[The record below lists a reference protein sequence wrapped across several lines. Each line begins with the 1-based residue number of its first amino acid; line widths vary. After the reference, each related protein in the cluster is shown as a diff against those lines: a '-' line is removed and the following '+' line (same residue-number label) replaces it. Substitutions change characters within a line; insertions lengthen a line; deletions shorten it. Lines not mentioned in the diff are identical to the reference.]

1 MIYVFL
7 ADGFED
13 MEAIIPNDIL
23 RRAKFEVKTVG
34 VTGKSVKSGTGIVM
48 NTDVAVEEIQ
58 TKELK
63 AIVLPGGM
71 PGTTNLNNC
80 KKVHDIINFCIQNNI
95 LIGAICA
102 APMILGEMGLLKNK
116 HVCAF
121 PGTEEHLKGAII
133 SNDYLCKDG
142 NIITAKGPGAAAE
155 FSFAMIEYLSSKRA
169 VNIIRK
175 SMQFPEA

>member
-13 MEAIIPNDIL
+13 MEAMVPYDIL
-23 RRAKFEVKTVG
+23 KRAKFEVKTVG
-34 VTGKSVKSGTGIVM
+34 VTGKSVRSGAGILM
-48 NTDVAVEEIQ
+48 ETDVAIEEIQ
-58 TKELK
+58 TKDLK

-80 KKVHDIINFCIQNNI
+80 KKVHDIINFCTQNNI

-102 APMILGEMGLLKNK
+102 APMILGKMGLLKNK
-116 HVCAF
+116 RVCAF
-121 PGTEEHLKGAII
+121 PGTEEHLEGAVI
-133 SNDYLCKDG
+133 SQDYVCKDG
-142 NIITAKGPGAAAE
+142 NIITARGPGAAAE
-155 FSFAMIEYLSSKRA
+155 FSFALVEYLLGKMA
-169 VNIIRK
+169 VNIIKK